1 MGIKVQFWLF
11 VFSPKLSF
19 CFLFQAC
26 FTLPEGPIPEK
37 SLHSSDTSPSKVFG
51 CLELGPHA
59 PPSLRPTLGLSSSS
73 RNTWGHPFG
82 ATTHGTPTRGIS
94 TMGETESHTQTQTSP
109 TAWVSAGL
117 GGGMGVEEPQMGGG
131 GIDGGPQNDSSLQE
145 EGLLL
150 SPLFT

>member
-1 MGIKVQFWLF
+1 
-11 VFSPKLSF
+11 
-19 CFLFQAC
+19 
-26 FTLPEGPIPEK
+26 
-37 SLHSSDTSPSKVFG
+37 
-51 CLELGPHA
+51 
-59 PPSLRPTLGLSSSS
+59 
-73 RNTWGHPFG
+73 
-82 ATTHGTPTRGIS
+82 
-94 TMGETESHTQTQTSP
+94 MGETESHTQTQTSP